1 MPLALRFKHAV
12 LAGVLLAGAVA
23 SSASSAS
30 SASGQLPAPAAATP
44 AQGAAPSRP
53 AQWAQPVPEPL
64 VPNFY
69 RVEDGLFR
77 SAQPG
82 AKGLARLCD
91 LGVATVLNLRSD
103 HDDAEMLVPP
113 GLRLLRVPMRAW
125 SLRDD
130 RLLEALRIVVD
141 SRNRPLLVH
150 CQAGADRTG
159 AVIALYRIVVQGWE
173 KAEAI
178 REMKEGGF
186 NHHSF
191 WSNITRSVEQ
201 ADVAWYRRQ
210 LGLAAR
216 IEDRT
221 PGQTP
226 P

>member
-1 MPLALRFKHAV
+1 MTARSLRLQRSL
-12 LAGVLLAGAVA
+12 LAGVLLAGILAREA
-23 SSASSAS
+23 AATR
-30 SASGQLPAPAAATP
+30 APGALPGPAAAKP
-44 AQGAAPSRP
+44 AHGAAPSSRP
-53 AQWAQPVPEPL
+53 PEWAQPVLEPL
-64 VPNFY
+64 IPNFH

-77 SAQPG
+77 SAQPDG
-82 AKGLARLCD
+82 KGLARLGE

-103 HDDAEMLVPP
+103 HDDASLPVPP

-130 RLLEALRIVVD
+130 RLLEALRIVAD
-141 SRNRPLLVH
+141 TRNRPLLVH

-159 AVIALYRIVVQGWE
+159 AVIALYRIVVQRWE

-178 REMKEGGF
+178 REMREGGF

-191 WSNITRSVEQ
+191 WANITRHVEE

-210 LGLAAR
+210 LGL
-216 IEDRT
+216 
-221 PGQTP
+221 P